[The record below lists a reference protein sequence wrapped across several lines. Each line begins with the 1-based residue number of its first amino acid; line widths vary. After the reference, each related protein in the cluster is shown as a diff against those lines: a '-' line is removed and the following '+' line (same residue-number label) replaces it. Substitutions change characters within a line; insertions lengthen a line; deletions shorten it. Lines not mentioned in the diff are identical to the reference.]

1 MFLIFVL
8 MCVYVVGAACLITYL
23 DGQAKRDEA
32 KKPWEEE

>member
-8 MCVYVVGAACLITYL
+8 MAVYVVGAACLITYL
-23 DGQAKRDEA
+23 DSQARKDEA